1 LLDECV
7 EYLQYLDLELEIL
20 DEVQQSNAVNPLEDF
35 CDPERIHSFHSP
47 GGALEQSN
55 KYNQIVF
62 IDCSLFLIG

>member
-1 LLDECV
+1 V
-7 EYLQYLDLELEIL
+7 SPVFSPALEIL

-35 CDPERIHSFHSP
+35 CAPERMHSFHSP

-62 IDCSLFLIG
+62 MFLIG